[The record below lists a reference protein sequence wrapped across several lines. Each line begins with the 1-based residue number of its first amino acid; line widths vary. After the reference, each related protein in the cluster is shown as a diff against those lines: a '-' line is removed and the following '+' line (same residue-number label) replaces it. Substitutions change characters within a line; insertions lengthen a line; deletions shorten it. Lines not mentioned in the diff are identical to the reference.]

1 MTKNN
6 SKYLKSRRRN
16 PSRNEDNKIKPS
28 RGRGTVTYK
37 KRVLNITSR
46 VPASKFNKNRL
57 GLKSGKDLNKS
68 GIKINKIINKNANEK
83 TIQKIN
89 EGREIKLFT
98 KHFDARAKIES
109 KHTRSPAKSSLVNLD
124 GVAQV
129 LQTLYTKLRLLTYLM
144 FKVKNYVK
152 VVLSLCNSWFR
163 PNL

>member
-1 MTKNN
+1 MTRNN

-16 PSRNEDNKIKPS
+16 PSRNEDNKIKP

-37 KRVLNITSR
+37 RGLNITNR
-46 VPASKFNKNRL
+46 APVSKFNKNRL
-57 GLKSGKDLNKS
+57 DLKSAKDLNKS
-68 GIKINKIINKNANEK
+68 DIKISKISNKNANEK

-109 KHTRSPAKSSLVNLD
+109 KHIRSSPKSSLVNLN

-129 LQTLYTKLRLLTYLM
+129 LPNLYKNLRFLIYLI
-144 FKVKNYVK
+144 FTAKNYLK
-152 VVLSLCNSWFR
+152 I
-163 PNL
+163 

>member
-16 PSRNEDNKIKPS
+16 PSRNEDNKIKP

-37 KRVLNITSR
+37 RGLNITNR
-46 VPASKFNKNRL
+46 APASKFNKNRL

-68 GIKINKIINKNANEK
+68 GIKINKIINKNTNEK

-109 KHTRSPAKSSLVNLD
+109 KHNRSPAKSSLVNLD

-152 VVLSLCNSWFR
+152 VVQ
-163 PNL
+163 